1 METQDFSFLLSNY
14 IYTLLLPTLYQNLSF
29 VTKKKNKKKKPQTI
43 IESLKPTI
51 SFPFLLIVHI
61 YSKSKYHIKPQDVID
76 SFYFMDFKSTFNL
89 KSKIFLPPFLMIYII
104 LIYVDFKSTLCLKSK
119 IVPLYYLFLHMHSVS
134 KPMPHSSCNLHHKQ
148 ATYHYIICNL
158 HHCIKFHVAIYIAL
172 FILNNF
178 Y

>member
-1 METQDFSFLLSNY
+1 MRVLNPQFISYFAYSTY
-14 IYTLLLPTLYQNLSF
+14 IFQIYISHQTPRLYRL
-29 VTKKKNKKKKPQTI
+29 I
-43 IESLKPTI
+43 SL
-51 SFPFLLIVHI
+51 
-61 YSKSKYHIKPQDVID
+61 
-76 SFYFMDFKSTFNL
+76 FKSTFDL
-89 KSKIFLPPFLMIYII
+89 RPKIFLPPFLIIYALI
-104 LIYVDFKSTLCLKSK
+104 LIHVDFKSTLCLKSK